1 MVLQM
6 VSYRVAHCIT
16 APLLWR
22 VSSPPAR
29 TSLARRRVRTRL
41 LMPAVVVAACFVAVA
56 GLRAWQLRTAQ
67 EELQKSRALQL
78 ATLSAQIF
86 DATIA
91 QTNTL
96 LVSLGELLDPRAR
109 VEQNDAVLQR
119 IIRAGPV
126 RYANLWMADTL
137 GHTLGAARSPIGGR
151 KSFAIADRSYFRDAM
166 RTRRFTV
173 GDVVASRTLPGSPRV
188 LTFAM
193 PVIDTLTGRVLSVV
207 GASMQVD
214 SLEPV
219 RTARSML
226 AGTVLTILDSSGTV
240 VFRSLDPEH
249 WIGRHFTIKGG
260 RTGNAAVREGVGAG
274 RSDDG
279 VSRLAGFRSTALAP
293 WVVYIGIPSAYTI
306 DIVRNTFIRD
316 VAVGLII
323 SLILFAFSYRAALT
337 VVTPI
342 ESLTADARAVADGD
356 VARRSN
362 LNSNDELGDLALAFN
377 QMADNVVERSR
388 ELQRSQ
394 EQLLHSQKMD
404 ALGSFAGG
412 IAHDFNNYIHSIM
425 GYTELAAQSLP
436 DGTQAQEDLRE
447 VLASATRAADLTRQ
461 ILVFSRKQAVD
472 PQQLDLRDVVQGIE
486 RMLQRLVGEDR
497 RLEIVASVRPVPV
510 TADPGELEQVIVNL
524 VSNARDAT
532 KGGGL
537 ITLSTTARTLSDG
550 SPVAELTVRD
560 NGSGMTTDVR
570 ERIFD
575 PFFTTKGRAQG
586 TGLGLAIVYGIVEQ
600 TGGTITVDSS
610 PGDGTTFT
618 VRLPAGSSDEATIA
632 PMTQHESIQRGSGSI
647 LLAEDDAAVRQTT
660 QRMLQHAGYSV
671 VTAVDGQAAL
681 DVIHASTVPFDLL
694 LTDVVMPRLSGS
706 ELVSHVTRS
715 HPEIAVLFMSG
726 YADDV
731 VVQENLAAHS
741 ITLIQKPFS
750 AAVLLAEVRRALAG
764 RAINA

>member
-1 MVLQM
+1 
-6 VSYRVAHCIT
+6 
-16 APLLWR
+16 
-22 VSSPPAR
+22 
-29 TSLARRRVRTRL
+29 
-41 LMPAVVVAACFVAVA
+41 MPAVVVAVCFIAVA
-56 GLRAWQLRTAQ
+56 GVRAWQLRSAQ

-78 ATLSAQIF
+78 ATLSARIF

-96 LVSLGELLDPRAR
+96 LVSLGELLNSNAHPD
-109 VEQNDAVLQR
+109 QNDAVLRR
-119 IIRAGPV
+119 IIHAGPV

-137 GHTLGAARSPIGGR
+137 GHALGTARAPTGGR
-151 KSFAIADRSYFRDAM
+151 SAFAIADREYFKIAM

-173 GDVVASRTLPGSPRV
+173 GDVVASRTLPNSPRV

-207 GASMQVD
+207 GASIQVD

-219 RTARSML
+219 RTTRSMP

-240 VFRSLDPEH
+240 VYRSIDPDH
-249 WIGRHFTIKGG
+249 WIGRHFDIK
-260 RTGNAAVREGVGAG
+260 TGTVDDFAFKEGVGAG
-274 RSDDG
+274 QSDDG
-279 VSRLAGFRSTALAP
+279 VFRLTGYRTTALAP
-293 WVVYIGIPSAYTI
+293 WVVYVGIPSLYTI

-323 SLILFAFSYRAALT
+323 SLILFAFSYHAALT
-337 VVTPI
+337 VVSPI

-356 VARRSN
+356 VARRSTVH
-362 LNSNDELGDLALAFN
+362 SNDEIGDLALAFN
-377 QMADNVVERSR
+377 QMADTVVERSR
-388 ELQRSQ
+388 ALQRSQ
-394 EQLLHSQKMD
+394 EQLLHAQKMD

-425 GYTELAAQSLP
+425 GYTELATQSLP
-436 DGTQAQEDLRE
+436 DGSQARDDLRE

-461 ILVFSRKQAVD
+461 ILVFSRKQVVD
-472 PQQLDLRDVVQGIE
+472 PQRVDLRDVVQGIE

-497 RLEIVASVRPVPV
+497 RLEIISATHPVPV

-532 KGGGL
+532 GSGGL
-537 ITLSTTARTLSDG
+537 ITLATTARARGDG
-550 SPVAELTVRD
+550 STPGALSASPIAELTVRD
-560 NGSGMTTDVR
+560 NGSGMTDVVR

-586 TGLGLAIVYGIVEQ
+586 TGLGLSIVYGIVEQ
-600 TGGTITVDSS
+600 TGGTITVDSTL
-610 PGDGTTFT
+610 GEGTTFT
-618 VRLPAGSSDEATIA
+618 VRLPLGAGDNPPVA
-632 PMTQHESIQRGSGSI
+632 PPTKSVEPVRRGSGRI
-647 LLAEDDAAVRQTT
+647 LVAEDDAAVRQTT
-660 QRMLQHAGYSV
+660 QRMLQGAGYDV

-681 DVIHASTVPFDLL
+681 DAIDASPTPFDLL

-706 ELVSHVTRS
+706 ELVSRVTQS
-715 HPEIAVLFMSG
+715 HPELAVLFMSG

-731 VVQENLAAHS
+731 AVQENLAAHS
-741 ITLIQKPFS
+741 ITLLQKPFT
-750 AAVLLAEVRRALAG
+750 AAALLAEVQRALGSRTISA
-764 RAINA
+764 

>member
-1 MVLQM
+1 
-6 VSYRVAHCIT
+6 
-16 APLLWR
+16 
-22 VSSPPAR
+22 
-29 TSLARRRVRTRL
+29 
-41 LMPAVVVAACFVAVA
+41 MPAFVVAVSFIAVA
-56 GLRAWQLRTAQ
+56 GFRAWQLRAAQ

-78 ATLSAQIF
+78 ATLSARIF

-96 LVSLGELLDPRAR
+96 LVSLGELLNPRAR
-109 VEQNDAVLQR
+109 PEQNDAVLQR
-119 IIRAGPV
+119 IIHAGPV
-126 RYANLWMADTL
+126 RYANLWIADTL
-137 GHTLGAARSPIGGR
+137 GHALGTARSPTGGR
-151 KSFAIADRSYFRDAM
+151 GTFAIADRGYFRNAM

-173 GDVVASRTLPGSPRV
+173 GEVVASRTLPGSTRV

-207 GASMQVD
+207 GASIQVD

-219 RTARSML
+219 RTARSMP
-226 AGTVLTILDSSGTV
+226 AGTVLAILDTSGTMV
-240 VFRSLDPEH
+240 YRTIDPDR
-249 WIGRHFTIKGG
+249 WIGRHFAVKGG
-260 RTGNAAVREGVGAG
+260 TVDDYAVREGVGAG

-279 VSRLAGFRSTALAP
+279 VFRLTGYHATVLAP
-293 WVVYIGIPSAYTI
+293 WVVYIGIPSVYTI

-323 SLILFAFSYRAALT
+323 SLILFAFSYQAALQ
-337 VVTPI
+337 VVSPI

-356 VARRSN
+356 VAHRSTV
-362 LNSNDELGDLALAFN
+362 NSNDEIGDLALAFN
-377 QMADNVVERSR
+377 QMADTVVERSR
-388 ELQRSQ
+388 ALQRSQ

-436 DGTQAQEDLRE
+436 DGTQARDDLRE

-461 ILVFSRKQAVD
+461 ILVFSRKQVVD
-472 PQQLDLRDVVQGIE
+472 HQRVDLREVVHGIE
-486 RMLQRLVGEDR
+486 RMLQGLVGEDR
-497 RLEIVASVRPVPV
+497 RLEIVASPHPVPV

-532 KGGGL
+532 GSGGV
-537 ITLSTTARTLSDG
+537 ITVSTTARTRSDASTTGALSA

-560 NGSGMTTDVR
+560 NGSGMTAEVR

-600 TGGTITVDSS
+600 TGGTITVDSA

-618 VRLPAGSSDEATIA
+618 VRLPLGAGDEI
-632 PMTQHESIQRGSGSI
+632 PIMTPKEHEPLQRGSGRI

-681 DVIHASTVPFDLL
+681 DVIHASLVPFDLL

-706 ELVSHVTRS
+706 ELVSHVTQS

-741 ITLIQKPFS
+741 ITLVQKPFS
-750 AAVLLAEVRRALAG
+750 AAVLLAEVQRALG
-764 RAINA
+764 SRAISA

>member
-1 MVLQM
+1 
-6 VSYRVAHCIT
+6 
-16 APLLWR
+16 
-22 VSSPPAR
+22 
-29 TSLARRRVRTRL
+29 
-41 LMPAVVVAACFVAVA
+41 MPAVVVAVCFIAVA
-56 GLRAWQLRTAQ
+56 GVRAWQLRAAQ

-78 ATLSAQIF
+78 ATLSAHTF

-96 LVSLGELLDPRAR
+96 LVSLGELLDSRAR
-109 VEQNDAVLQR
+109 PEQNDAVLQR
-119 IIRAGPV
+119 IIQAGPV
-126 RYANLWMADTL
+126 RYANLWIADTL
-137 GHTLGAARSPIGGR
+137 GHALGTARAPIGGR
-151 KSFAIADRSYFRDAM
+151 NRFAIADRGYFRDAM

-207 GASMQVD
+207 GASIQAD

-219 RTARSML
+219 RTARSMPG
-226 AGTVLTILDSSGTV
+226 GTVLTILDSSGTV

-249 WIGRHFTIKGG
+249 WIGRHFPIKGG
-260 RTGNAAVREGVGAG
+260 QIGNSAVREGVGAG

-316 VAVGLII
+316 VAIGLII

-356 VARRSN
+356 VARRSS

-377 QMADNVVERSR
+377 QMADTVVERSR
-388 ELQRSQ
+388 ALQRSQ

-436 DGTQAQEDLRE
+436 DGTQVQEDLRE

-461 ILVFSRKQAVD
+461 ILVFSRKQVVD
-472 PQQLDLRDVVQGIE
+472 PQRVDLRDVVQGIE

-497 RLEIVASVRPVPV
+497 RLEIVASANPVPV

-532 KGGGL
+532 SSGGL
-537 ITLSTTARTLSDG
+537 ITLSTTTRAHSDATATG
-550 SPVAELTVRD
+550 VRAASPVAELTVRD
-560 NGSGMTTDVR
+560 NGSGMTPDVR

-600 TGGTITVDSS
+600 AGGTITVESA

-618 VRLPAGSSDEATIA
+618 VRLPLGAGDETTIA
-632 PMTQHESIQRGSGSI
+632 PPREREPLQRGSGRI
-647 LLAEDDAAVRQTT
+647 LLAEDDPAVRQTT

-671 VTAVDGQAAL
+671 VTAVDGRAAL
-681 DVIHASTVPFDLL
+681 DVIQASTVPFDLL

-706 ELVSHVTRS
+706 ELVSRVTQS

-750 AAVLLAEVRRALAG
+750 AAELLTEVQRALTG
-764 RAINA
+764 RAIIA